1 MIHKFRLISVLC
13 LLMALILCMT
23 SCVSDSDSVRSIVI
37 KKSDIITGSG
47 SASFHMT
54 DNSEKEVIGTYGNLS
69 LAFDSAKAAPVVTD
83 SENGNIWCC
92 LPSFDNGSACV
103 FDIVLRKSD
112 GIYYLNSQDN
122 SVQYGTYKYEKTDTG
137 VNVQYL
143 VADTREN
150 AVDPLSSVTGGAA
163 AKLTVEFTLT
173 DGDLCVSVDCSAV
186 ELSPDTVLESIT
198 LMPYF
203 GAYRKNENAENS
215 DFILVP
221 DGCGA
226 VMYTDKVD
234 SLTADL
240 SFDIYGS
247 DENRAVIPAFGL
259 KHNKGAFV
267 AVIEGGA
274 SLCTVKAKRPE
285 SDPYS
290 AAVVYPTFC
299 VTENK
304 TDGSK
309 YCYSNAYNGKIS
321 VCYRFL
327 TGDDVTYTD
336 MALSCRERLIR
347 NGTLSSETVKDDY
360 YPLVINTVASVD
372 GSSKNAVSDFEQ
384 TEDLLSLLKA
394 KNVNDIE
401 LVVSGAFSGG
411 LVGNG
416 NNSLNTAHGVG
427 SAKALYNLC
436 DYAKT
441 QNFNIYMGV
450 NLFGIKNAS
459 SKSAAADVSGKKQTA
474 TVKNPLAGQVGAES
488 YTVNP
493 LTANAIEKRLI
504 SIMNDAEKTDI
515 PGFAVMDAGLENICD
530 ISSGMS
536 KEDIHNAKSSAISSF
551 ATRQNI
557 ALCSPDIGEI
567 KSASLITDI
576 PLYTTVEET
585 DAYVG
590 VPFVQA
596 VIHSSVTYTGSAANA
611 ASIQKLELLKAVEY
625 GALPYYLWVFDE
637 SSVYCYTNTY
647 SDAVD
652 FVTEAAENLSD
663 LSSSRIISHSKIESG
678 VYCTGYDNGAFVYV
692 NYNNYSVNIGDI
704 SVLPYNYIRV
714 N

>member
-1 MIHKFRLISVLC
+1 MAHKLRPISVLC

-23 SCVSDSDSVRSIVI
+23 SCVSYTDSVKSLVI
-37 KKSDIITGSG
+37 KSSDINTGTGNS
-47 SASFHMT
+47 SFHMT
-54 DNSEKEVIGTYGNLS
+54 DNSEKEIIGTYGNIT
-69 LAFDSAKAAPVVTD
+69 LAFDSANGAPVVTD

-92 LPSFDNGSACV
+92 LPSFDNGSASV

-122 SVQYGTYKYEKTDTG
+122 CVQYGTYEYEKTDDG
-137 VNVQYL
+137 VKVKYL

-150 AVDPLSSVTGGAA
+150 AVDPVSSVTNGVA

-173 DGDLCVSVDCSAV
+173 DGDLSAAVDCASV
-186 ELSPDTVLESIT
+186 ELSPDTVTESIT
-198 LMPYF
+198 VMPYF
-203 GAYRKNENAENS
+203 GAYQKEGNTVSS

-226 VMYTDKVD
+226 VMYTDIVD
-234 SLTADL
+234 FSTGDL

-247 DENRAVIPAFGL
+247 DEKRAVIPAFGI

-267 AVIEGGA
+267 AVIEDGA
-274 SLCTVKAKRPE
+274 SLCTVRAKRPE
-285 SDPYS
+285 SDSYS
-290 AAVVYPTFC
+290 AATVCPTFT

-309 YCYSNAYNGKIS
+309 YYYSSAYNGKIS

-327 TGDDVTYTD
+327 TGSDVTYTD

-347 NGTLSSETVKDDY
+347 NGTLSSESVRDDY

-372 GSSKNAVSDFEQ
+372 GSSKNTVSDFEQ
-384 TEDLLSLLKA
+384 IEDLLSLLKA

-401 LVVSGAFSGG
+401 ITVNGAFSGG
-411 LVGNG
+411 LLGGKNG
-416 NNSLNTAHGVG
+416 SLNTAHGVG
-427 SAKALYNLC
+427 SSKALYNLC

-441 QNFNIYMGV
+441 QNFNIYMGL

-459 SKSAAADVSGKKQTA
+459 SKNTAADVTGKKQTGA
-474 TVKNPLAGQVGAES
+474 ITNPLAGQAGTQS
-488 YTVNP
+488 YTVNS
-493 LTANAIEKRLI
+493 LSVDAIEKRLI
-504 SIMNDAEKTDI
+504 KLMNAAEKTDL
-515 PGFAVMDAGLENICD
+515 PGFAVSDAGLDDVSD
-530 ISSGMS
+530 ISVGTS
-536 KEDIHNAKSSAISSF
+536 KEDMHKAKSSAISSF
-551 ATRQNI
+551 ATRKNI

-576 PLYTTVEET
+576 PLYTSVEET

-596 VIHSSVTYTGSAANA
+596 VIHSSVIYTGSAANS

-625 GALPYYLWVFDE
+625 GAQPYYLWVFDE
-637 SSVYCYTNTY
+637 NISYCYTNTY

-663 LSSSRIISHSKIESG
+663 LTSSRIISHSKIESG
-678 VYCTGYDNGAFVYV
+678 VCCTGYDNGAYVYV